1 MLLKSN
7 LQVASHIK
15 SNRGLCLLA
24 EQTVHRLDIRL
35 GYALR
40 AVVVPHLRSAGT
52 LGLEVSQT
60 DFAPL
65 QFARTSGGY
74 ALGSGFVRLHLV
86 THKEIPRKGKNI
98 PVLGDVGKHSFLRG
112 DQEMETI
119 VELTCEDCRY
129 ND

>member
-7 LQVASHIK
+7 LQVASEFK
-15 SNRGLCLLA
+15 SNAALCLLA
-24 EQTVHRLDIRL
+24 KQTIHRLDIGF

-40 AVVVPHLRSAGT
+40 AVVVPHLRSTGT

-65 QFARTSGGY
+65 QFAGSRGGY
-74 ALGSGFVRLHLV
+74 PLGGGFVRLHLI

-98 PVLGDVGKHSFLRG
+98 PVL
-112 DQEMETI
+112 I
-119 VELTCEDCRY
+119 ELSKASESR
-129 ND
+129 NSPFAVN